1 VYGDDLEIEAL
12 ERTKLASARRW
23 IMGAGMWWL
32 LHGLIFHILF
42 DGLYR
47 ADLAR
52 QALYVGVGLCAL
64 HAGLFFWSRRAPLPA
79 TMAALVLFI
88 VLHGMMIAANPRIL
102 FPIRVSLFGLA
113 MTVIWYA
120 VRILFLVKLA
130 QGIGAAFEIRR
141 LRAQQ
146 PKLPVARVI

>member
-1 VYGDDLEIEAL
+1 MEIEAL
-12 ERTKLASARRW
+12 ERTRLASGRRW

-32 LHGLIFHILF
+32 LHGLIFHVLF
-42 DGLYR
+42 DGIYR
-47 ADLAR
+47 SDLAR
-52 QALYVGVGLCAL
+52 QALYVGIGLCAV
-64 HAGLFFWSRRAPLPA
+64 HAGLFCWSRTNPLA
-79 TMAALVLFI
+79 ASMIALVLFL

-113 MTVIWYA
+113 VTVFWYA
-120 VRILFLVKLA
+120 VRVLFVVKLA
-130 QGIGAAFEIRR
+130 QGIGAAFELRR